1 MRQLLPTYAEDVD
14 LHEAYRYPVDRPWLR
29 ANMVTSLD
37 GSAVKDGR
45 SGGLGGP
52 ADKEVFGVL
61 RSLCDAVLVGAGT
74 ARAEGYRAPRAKEA
88 HVETRRESG
97 QRPAPVLVLV
107 TRGLDLD
114 PAGALFTGTERT
126 VVVTSGVGGHQ
137 RTRAAGRGRRPGRRR
152 GRPGRHRGSARRPP
166 RARPAAHPLR
176 RRAEPARGPR
186 RGRTPGRAVRHD
198 LAAARRRRRAAHPA
212 RSGPRAGP
220 TADVAS
226 RAGRRPARPLRRGLS
241 TRQRGE
247 EYQGS
252 VMSMNSGSP
261 SASELSSA
269 IWSCISC
276 GSSFFSPSRASA
288 SDVK

>member
-1 MRQLLPTYAEDVD
+1 MRQLLPTYAADVD

-88 HVETRRESG
+88 HVERRRQSG

-114 PAGALFTGTERT
+114 PTGALFTGTERT
-126 VVVTSGVGGHQ
+126 VVVTSGS
-137 RTRAAGRGRRPGRRR
+137 TDT
-152 GRPGRHRGSARRPP
+152 SARDRL
-166 RARPAAHPLR
+166 AEVADLVVAGDDQVDIGAAFDVLRERGLR
-176 RRAEPARGPR
+176 RVLCEGGPSLL
-186 RGRTPGRAVRHD
+186 GD
-198 LAAARRRRRAAHPA
+198 LAAAGRLDELCVTISPQLVGGD
-212 RSGPRAGP
+212 GPRILHGP
-220 TADVAS
+220 DLEL
-226 RAGRRPARPLRRGLS
+226 GLRPTLLLEQDGVLLARYAVG
-241 TRQRGE
+241 
-247 EYQGS
+247 
-252 VMSMNSGSP
+252 
-261 SASELSSA
+261 
-269 IWSCISC
+269 
-276 GSSFFSPSRASA
+276 
-288 SDVK
+288 